1 MVSNHG
7 SAGMR
12 YKAIEGD
19 DYADDG
25 SPQAKLLFHP
35 IATGPSAEGSRR
47 ISWGEPAQLAQ
58 VQFDRCCP
66 SCGAVQGPGYIRQD
80 GTLQVGDLDLGIE
93 GGRVFGARCPCG
105 WSF

>member
-1 MVSNHG
+1 MGAIRKYKVIDGPDGHRGVYHG
-7 SAGMR
+7 
-12 YKAIEGD
+12 IPT
-19 DYADDG
+19 ADDG
-25 SPQAKLLFHP
+25 VNQ
-35 IATGPSAEGSRR
+35 R

-66 SCGAVQGPGYIRQD
+66 QCGAVRGPGYIRQD
-80 GTLQVGDLDLGIE
+80 GTVQLGDLDLGIE